1 MKTSL
6 FGLLFGA
13 VVGLE
18 LNHIPPMPDIDQIQ
32 TDEVLFLIFF
42 TQKLNFKTFL
52 ENGEMAWIWFLKNYL
67 DVQYVDSSSEIFLS
81 ISNYW
86 EKSQISGLNTFI

>member
-32 TDEVLFLIFF
+32 TDEVFF
-42 TQKLNFKTFL
+42 SKKSLFL
-52 ENGEMAWIWFLKNYL
+52 ENGER
-67 DVQYVDSSSEIFLS
+67 
-81 ISNYW
+81 
-86 EKSQISGLNTFI
+86 

>member
-42 TQKLNFKTFL
+42 TQKLNSKTFL
-52 ENGEMAWIWFLKNYL
+52 ENGEMA
-67 DVQYVDSSSEIFLS
+67 
-81 ISNYW
+81 
-86 EKSQISGLNTFI
+86 

>member
-32 TDEVLFLIFF
+32 TDEVLFF

-67 DVQYVDSSSEIFLS
+67 DVQYVNLSSEIFLS
-81 ISNYW
+81 ISNNW

>member
-32 TDEVLFLIFF
+32 TDEVLFFCFF
-42 TQKLNFKTFL
+42 HAKINFW
-52 ENGEMAWIWFLKNYL
+52 N
-67 DVQYVDSSSEIFLS
+67 LS
-81 ISNYW
+81 KKRW
-86 EKSQISGLNTFI
+86 

>member
-32 TDEVLFLIFF
+32 TDEVLFVFTRKLIFEF
-42 TQKLNFKTFL
+42 FL
-52 ENGEMAWIWFLKNYL
+52 ENN
-67 DVQYVDSSSEIFLS
+67 DR
-81 ISNYW
+81 
-86 EKSQISGLNTFI
+86 

>member
-32 TDEVLFLIFF
+32 TDEVLFLIFSR
-42 TQKLNFKTFL
+42 
-52 ENGEMAWIWFLKNYL
+52 KN
-67 DVQYVDSSSEIFLS
+67 
-81 ISNYW
+81 
-86 EKSQISGLNTFI
+86 

>member
-32 TDEVLFLIFF
+32 TDEVINTVIFRF
-42 TQKLNFKTFL
+42 FWK
-52 ENGEMAWIWFLKNYL
+52 I
-67 DVQYVDSSSEIFLS
+67 IF
-81 ISNYW
+81 
-86 EKSQISGLNTFI
+86 TFIKVKNSIVLILQVRALPQSLLWNI

>member
-32 TDEVLFLIFF
+32 TDEVITMVILRFF
-42 TQKLNFKTFL
+42 
-52 ENGEMAWIWFLKNYL
+52 
-67 DVQYVDSSSEIFLS
+67 
-81 ISNYW
+81 
-86 EKSQISGLNTFI
+86 EK

>member
-18 LNHIPPMPDIDQIQ
+18 LDHIPPMPDIDQIQ
-32 TDEVLFLIFF
+32 TDEVIKPVKFSFSIVL
-42 TQKLNFKTFL
+42 
-52 ENGEMAWIWFLKNYL
+52 
-67 DVQYVDSSSEIFLS
+67 VCSSC
-81 ISNYW
+81 
-86 EKSQISGLNTFI
+86 

>member
-32 TDEVLFLIFF
+32 TDEVITVIFRFFWKIIFTFVKVKNFIVFIFQVSFTIKLFVKLF
-42 TQKLNFKTFL
+42 TSDVLDCVLSSLYQ
-52 ENGEMAWIWFLKNYL
+52 IYL
-67 DVQYVDSSSEIFLS
+67 FAI
-81 ISNYW
+81 
-86 EKSQISGLNTFI
+86 